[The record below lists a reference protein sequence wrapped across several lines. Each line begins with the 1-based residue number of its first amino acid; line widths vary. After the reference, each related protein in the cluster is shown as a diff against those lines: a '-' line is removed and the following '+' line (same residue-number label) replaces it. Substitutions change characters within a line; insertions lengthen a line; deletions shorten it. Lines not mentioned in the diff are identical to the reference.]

1 VDVAAQASF
10 REFVAAR
17 QGALLRS
24 AYVLC
29 GDRHRAEDLVQGA
42 LTRTAA
48 RWAHVR
54 DGDPEAYV
62 RRAMYH
68 EQISRWRRT
77 TRIRETSVPTLPE
90 RPVPD
95 RNDTVDLR
103 LALRSALD
111 QLTPKQRA
119 VLVLRFYEDRPE
131 REVAELLGVSVGT
144 VRSTSARA
152 LDRLRKVAPELLA
165 LDGLDGREATR

>member
-1 VDVAAQASF
+1 MDTAGLAGF

-17 QGALLRS
+17 QTALLRS

-48 RWAHVR
+48 RWSQVR

-68 EQISRWRRT
+68 EQVSRWRRT
-77 TRIRETSVPTLPE
+77 AVLRETAVEHLPE

-103 LALRSALD
+103 LALRAALGH
-111 QLTPKQRA
+111 LTPRQRA
-119 VLVLRFYEDRPE
+119 VLALRFYEDLPE
-131 REVAELLGVSVGT
+131 AEVARLLGISVGT
-144 VRSTSARA
+144 VRSTSSRA
-152 LDRLRKVAPELLA
+152 LDRLRRVAPELTA
-165 LDGLDGREATR
+165 LDGEEASR

>member
-1 VDVAAQASF
+1 LDGAALAGF

-48 RWAHVR
+48 RWAQVR

-68 EQISRWRRT
+68 EQVSRWRRT
-77 TRIRETSVPTLPE
+77 AVLRETAVDELPE
-90 RPVPD
+90 RAQPD
-95 RNDTVDLR
+95 GSGSVDLK
-103 LALRSALD
+103 LALRAALD
-111 QLTPKQRA
+111 RLAPRQRA
-119 VLVLRFYEDRPE
+119 VLALRFYEDLPE
-131 REVAELLGVSVGT
+131 AEVARLLGITVGT
-144 VRSTSARA
+144 VRSTTSRA
-152 LDRLRKVAPELLA
+152 LDKLRRVAPELTA
-165 LDGLDGREATR
+165 LDGEEAAR